1 MLILSEMFIKKLS
14 NLAQL
19 ITCCM
24 TPFTKEESCHIWW
37 MKGYK
42 SNRKKKKNPAR
53 WALFGVSFCLLV
65 TKYIYSMKSPWN
77 TPPPKKKSPGDSSVP
92 VHMDIFRELQA
103 REYRISTHHL
113 PQFMLFVSS
122 SNIIVFQIH
131 CYTVFIQFCEPLLH
145 MNWTYTGCFADSDL

>member
-1 MLILSEMFIKKLS
+1 MLILSEMFRKKLS

-24 TPFTKEESCHIWW
+24 TPFTKEESCHTRW

-42 SNRKKKKNPAR
+42 SNRKKKPAR
-53 WALFGVSFCLLV
+53 WALLGVSFCLLV
-65 TKYIYSMKSPWN
+65 SKYISLMKSPWN
-77 TPPPKKKSPGDSSVP
+77 PKEQSPGNFPVP
-92 VHMDIFRELQA
+92 GHMDIFRELQA
-103 REYRISTHHL
+103 REYRISTHRL

-145 MNWTYTGCFADSDL
+145 VNETYTGCFADSDL